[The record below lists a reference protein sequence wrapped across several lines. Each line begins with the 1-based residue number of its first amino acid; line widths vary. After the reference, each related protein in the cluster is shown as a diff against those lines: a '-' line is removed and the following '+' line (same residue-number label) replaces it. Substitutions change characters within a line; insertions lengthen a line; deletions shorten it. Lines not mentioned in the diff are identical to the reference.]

1 MCTTPKGEFWNP
13 RFETMSRDELTDL
26 QNRRLRAQL
35 RRAYEANDYFRRKL
49 QAHGVHPDDVR
60 TIEDLPRLP
69 FMTKEDFRQNYPL
82 GMCLSPREELRE
94 FHMSSGST
102 GVPVV
107 MPYTQG
113 DLEQWAECMAR
124 CYWMAGLRPGNPFQI
139 TPTFGLF
146 NGGFGFYHGA
156 RMAGLFS
163 IPSSSGNTTRQIKL
177 LHDFQAKG
185 IGCVV
190 SYMAR
195 IIEVADELKMDFPTL
210 KVGIFGSETFSDE
223 MRRKIE
229 RRAQLQAFDIYGMTE
244 TGGVG
249 TTGMDCQAHCGI
261 HVWEDQYITEIVDP
275 ETGKVLPD
283 GSYGDVVF
291 TALTREA
298 LPVFRFRTR
307 DISRILS
314 RKPCACGRTSLRLD
328 RITGRLDDMLIIKGV
343 NFFPRQVEQALLEI
357 PGVLPEYQI
366 IIENREGINDIR
378 INVEAQEGVTGFTVA
393 KHLKERLGFSPKGD
407 VFAPGT
413 LPRAEGKAKRVIR
426 VDVPPKP

>member
-1 MCTTPKGEFWNP
+1 MLSQYWNP
-13 RFETMSRDELTDL
+13 KYETMSRDELTAL
-26 QNRRLRAQL
+26 QNERLVKQL
-35 RRAYEANDYFRRKL
+35 HRAYASNAYYRQKL
-49 QAHGVHPDDVR
+49 DAHGVHPDDIKG
-60 TIEDLPRLP
+60 IEDLPKLP
-69 FMTKEDFRQNYPL
+69 FMTKDDFRQNYPL
-82 GMCLSPREELRE
+82 GMCLVPREELRE

-102 GVPVV
+102 GTPVV
-107 MPYTQG
+107 MPYTQA
-113 DLEQWAECMAR
+113 DVAQWAECMAR
-124 CYWMAGLRPGNPFQI
+124 NYRMAELFPGDTFQI

-146 NGGFGFYHGA
+146 NGGFGFFHGA
-156 RMAGLFS
+156 HAAGLFTV
-163 IPSSSGNTTRQIKL
+163 PASSGNTPRQIKL
-177 LHDFQAKG
+177 LHDFKVKG

-195 IIEVADELKMDFPTL
+195 IMEVADEEKVDFPDL

-223 MRRKIE
+223 MRQKIE
-229 RRAQLQAFDIYGMTE
+229 KRAGIKSYDIYGMTE

-249 TTGMDCQAHCGI
+249 TTGMDCPEHCGLHI
-261 HVWEDQYITEIVDP
+261 WEDQYITEIVDP

-307 DISRILS
+307 DISKIIS
-314 RKPCACGRTSLRLD
+314 REKCACGRTSLRIA
-328 RITGRLDDMLIIKGV
+328 RIDGRLDDMLIIKGV
-343 NFFPRQVEQALLEI
+343 NFFPKQVEQALLEI

-366 IIENREGINDIR
+366 IIEQQHGINDIR
-378 INVEAQEGVTGFTVA
+378 INVEAEVGVTGFTVA

-413 LPRAEGKAKRVIR
+413 LPRAEGKAKRVIK
-426 VDVPPKP
+426 VNLDQQ

>member
-1 MCTTPKGEFWNP
+1 MCDHCDHKTSEYWNP
-13 RFETMSRDELTDL
+13 KYETMSRDELTDL
-26 QNRRLRAQL
+26 QNRRLVSQVH
-35 RRAYEANDYFRRKL
+35 RAYEKSEYFHKKL
-49 QAHGVHPDDVR
+49 DAHGVHPDDIHGV
-60 TIEDLPRLP
+60 EDLPKLP
-69 FMTKEDFRQNYPL
+69 FMTKDDFRQNYPL

-102 GVPVV
+102 GIPVV
-107 MPYTQG
+107 MPYTQA
-113 DLEQWAECMAR
+113 DLEQWGECMAR
-124 CYWMAGLRPGNPFQI
+124 CYRMAGLYPGDGIQI

-156 RMAGLFS
+156 RTAELFAV
-163 IPSSSGNTTRQIKL
+163 PTSSGNTPRQIQL
-177 LHDFQAKG
+177 LHDFKAKG

-195 IIEVADELKMDFPTL
+195 IIEVADKMNMDFPDL
-210 KVGIFGSETFSDE
+210 KIGIFGSETFSDE

-229 RRAQLQAFDIYGMTE
+229 KRAEIQAFDIYGMTE

-275 ETGKVLPD
+275 ETGKPLPD
-283 GSYGDVVF
+283 GEYGDVVF

-307 DISRILS
+307 DISRIIS

-366 IIENREGINDIR
+366 ILEEHDGITDIR

-413 LPRAEGKAKRVIR
+413 LPRSEGKAKRVVR
-426 VDVPPKP
+426 VQK

>member
-1 MCTTPKGEFWNP
+1 MCHSEYWNP
-13 RFETMSRDELTDL
+13 RYETMSRDELVAL
-26 QNRRLRAQL
+26 QNQRLSSQL
-35 RRAYEANDYFRRKL
+35 HRAYEKNEYFRKKL
-49 QAHGVHPDDVR
+49 DAHGVHPDDVR
-60 TIEDLPRLP
+60 TIEDLPKLP
-69 FMTKEDFRQNYPL
+69 FMTKDDFRQNYPL

-102 GVPVV
+102 GTPVV
-107 MPYTQG
+107 MPYTQA
-113 DLEQWAECMAR
+113 DIDQWGECMAR
-124 CYWMAGLRPGNPFQI
+124 CYRMAGLYPGDSFQI

-146 NGGFGFYHGA
+146 NGGFGFFHGA
-156 RMAGLFS
+156 AKAGLFAV
-163 IPSSSGNTTRQIKL
+163 PASSGNTPRQIKL
-177 LHDFQAKG
+177 LHDFKVKG

-195 IIEVADELKMDFPTL
+195 IMEVADELKMDFPDL

-229 RRAQLQAFDIYGMTE
+229 ARAGIKSFDIYGMTE

-261 HVWEDQYITEIVDP
+261 HIWEDQYITEVVAP

-283 GSYGDVVF
+283 GQYGDVVI
-291 TALTREA
+291 TSLTREA

-314 RKPCACGRTSLRLD
+314 REKCACGRTSLRID
-328 RITGRLDDMLIIKGV
+328 RIDGRLDDMLIIKGV
-343 NFFPRQVEQALLEI
+343 NFFPKQVEQALLEI

-366 IIENREGINDIR
+366 IIESRHGINDIR
-378 INVEAQEGVTGFTVA
+378 INVEAEPGVTGFTVA
-393 KHLKERLGFSPKGD
+393 KHLKERLGFSTQGD

-413 LPRAEGKAKRVIR
+413 LPRPEGKAKRVVKVN
-426 VDVPPKP
+426 VD